1 MTACHESKIQF
12 NCSRCSMKF
21 YTKKALVTHLEGIS
35 ETIAVAHT
43 CNYCDFKSC
52 RAHGMKAHEK
62 KAHLNLSTDS
72 LYGPVKKEEN
82 GDHVIDDATPGR
94 KENPND
100 SGDFSDESEEA
111 ENDNENALARNV
123 DDNGQVVEIA
133 VIDSEKK
140 DLPQEFQEQSENT
153 EESDDQDESED
164 ENEDNAQ
171 NLNDTEKNPIQI
183 DDDGQ
188 VVQKTLVYEVEEK
201 DVSDDVQ
208 AQSKDPEDSDDQ
220 DGSDDEDED
229 NAQNAKDV
237 AMETE
242 VSFKA
247 PVECK
252 ICHESFLN
260 VDKLLGHLDDHK
272 IPSLDR
278 PKIKSEK
285 LETVPKEEEVK
296 EIPIGITKS
305 YRKSFEESSI
315 KVKKEQED
323 KSYLNDP
330 EMIYELWKCNVCE
343 AKALSKEFVMFHM
356 LQFHRLSGES
366 CKNFPIELV
375 KV

>member
-43 CNYCDFKSC
+43 CSYCDFKSC

-82 GDHVIDDATPGR
+82 GDNVIDDATPGR

-100 SGDFSDESEEA
+100 SADFSDESEEV
-111 ENDNENALARNV
+111 ENDNENAPVRND
-123 DDNGQVVEIA
+123 DDNGQVDEIA
-133 VIDSEKK
+133 VVVSEKK

-171 NLNDTEKNPIQI
+171 NLNDTENNPMQI
-183 DDDGQ
+183 EDDGQ

-201 DVSDDVQ
+201 DLRNDVQ
-208 AQSKDPEDSDDQ
+208 DQSKDPEDSDEQ

-229 NAQNAKDV
+229 NAQNLKDD

-252 ICHESFLN
+252 ICHESFIN
-260 VDKLLGHLDDHK
+260 VDKLLAHLDDHK

-285 LETVPKEEEVK
+285 LETVSKEEVE